1 MPYCAPWRSWSGIGP
16 LLSCVHNPWLVALFC
31 LRRLHR
37 LPSSALRLYR
47 LPPYA
52 FTVFRVS
59 DKEEIDVTLRIQAD
73 LESLLLEGDAS
84 TGDRVKAS
92 GTGAVG
98 KAVLGVSGAGGPA
111 AATKKDAP
119 FARITQAC
127 EDRDADGA
135 RKIWQAM
142 PKSQGPETDWT
153 LGSSLVIDAL
163 VREEK
168 LTEAHEVCFGLG
180 SL

>member
-1 MPYCAPWRSWSGIGP
+1 MLLGALGLGSDLW
-16 LLSCVHNPWLVALFC
+16 LSCVHNPWLAALFC

-84 TGDRVKAS
+84 TGDRVKAG

-127 EDRDADGA
+127 EDRDADSA

>member
-1 MPYCAPWRSWSGIGP
+1 M
-16 LLSCVHNPWLVALFC
+16 
-31 LRRLHR
+31 
-37 LPSSALRLYR
+37 
-47 LPPYA
+47 
-52 FTVFRVS
+52 
-59 DKEEIDVTLRIQAD
+59 TLRIQAD

-84 TGDRVKAS
+84 TGDRVKAG

-98 KAVLGVSGAGGPA
+98 KALGVSGAGGPA

-163 VREEK
+163 LREEK

-180 SL
+180 NFGGLRVCGFMEKDERARE

>member
-1 MPYCAPWRSWSGIGP
+1 MGAAGHAPAVVP
-16 LLSCVHNPWLVALFC
+16 LELGDDA
-31 LRRLHR
+31 
-37 LPSSALRLYR
+37 
-47 LPPYA
+47 
-52 FTVFRVS
+52 
-59 DKEEIDVTLRIQAD
+59 TLGGRHA
-73 LESLLLEGDAS
+73 GD
-84 TGDRVKAS
+84 AS

-163 VREEK
+163 GREEK